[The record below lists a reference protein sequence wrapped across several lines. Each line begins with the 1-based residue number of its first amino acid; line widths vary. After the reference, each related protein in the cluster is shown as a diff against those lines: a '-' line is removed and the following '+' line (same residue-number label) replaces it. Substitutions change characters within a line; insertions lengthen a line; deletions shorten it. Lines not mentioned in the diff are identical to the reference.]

1 MLSIAVRKH
10 LDKKQIEGERFT
22 ASHNLH
28 HRDVKSGQ
36 VLNARSWRQ
45 EERKP
50 KAVEEHCL
58 PPRLLGHAQPP
69 ILYDSGEPVH
79 S

>member
-1 MLSIAVRKH
+1 MPLILNANHVLLFTSLLVLLSR
-10 LDKKQIEGERFT
+10 D
-22 ASHNLH
+22 